1 MKLPTLLLSP
11 LAALLALPNP
21 IAAQNKTAEQLNNA
35 KRTMNLGIVAF
46 PGFEPL
52 DVFGPLEIFYQLS
65 QHRKIALS
73 VIAPDA
79 GLVGAGVPP
88 HRMRAGGPLMD
99 TSFVLNPRIEATHTF
114 DTAPA
119 LDVLLVPG
127 GFGNLLLDQANNTVI
142 EDFVASR
149 FDSLDYLLSVCTGA
163 LSLAKA
169 GVLDGRRATT
179 SKAAWSDPT
188 RFGEGVEWVPN
199 ARWVEDGKIW
209 SSSGVSAGK
218 CP

>member
-1 MKLPTLLLSP
+1 MKFTTLLSAALALCP
-11 LAALLALPNP
+11 LAT
-21 IAAQNKTAEQLNNA
+21 AQNKTEEQRFNA

-52 DVFGPLEIFYQLS
+52 DIFGPLEIFYQLS
-65 QHRKIALS
+65 QHHKIALS
-73 VIAPDA
+73 IIAPES
-79 GLVGAGVPP
+79 GLVGAGIPP
-88 HRMRAGGPLMD
+88 HSMSPGGPKMD
-99 TSFVLNPRIEATHTF
+99 SSFIINPKIEATHTF
-114 DTAPA
+114 DNAPA

-127 GFGNLLLDQANNTVI
+127 GFGNIMLDMENNTVI

-149 FDSLDYLLSVCTGA
+149 FEGLDYLLSVCTGA

-169 GVLDGRRATT
+169 GVLEGRRATT
-179 SKAAWSDPT
+179 SKAAWADPT
-188 RFGEGVEWVPN
+188 KFGENINWVPN

-218 CP
+218 